1 MDPLICPR
9 NTSNEADTAAL
20 ARFKE
25 LYKRPAEFV
34 VRAPG
39 RANIIGEHIDYNG
52 YSVLPFA
59 LQQGITIYCAVSD
72 DTTVR
77 LANTNEDAFPQT
89 EFSAVD
95 PSFDYKVCHHWS
107 NYVRAGFLGAQELY
121 EKQTGSKRNEREW
134 KGLNLL
140 VSGTVPFVNIINK
153 TVNIIFIV
161 ILISY

>member
-1 MDPLICPR
+1 MDSLIVTR
-9 NTSNEADTAAL
+9 DSSNEVDAPSL

-25 LYKRPAEFV
+25 LYKKPAEYII
-34 VRAPG
+34 RAPG

-59 LQQGITIYCAVSD
+59 LQQGITIYCSVSD
-72 DTTVR
+72 DATVH
-77 LANTNEDAFPQT
+77 LANTNESAFSQT

-121 EKQTGSKRNEREW
+121 EKQTGKNRKEREW
-134 KGLNLL
+134 KGVNLL
-140 VSGTVPFVNIINK
+140 VSGTVPFVNIISTEK
-153 TVNIIFIV
+153 RR
-161 ILISY
+161 ISQRLFYF